1 MILDLLTQILQFVW
15 DFIPRPDMVGPTERA
30 ACFWFGR
37 YGRDKGPGCYIIW
50 PLIQVWN
57 KHCVV
62 SQICETAVVPASDA
76 SGNDWKFRLALEYSI
91 SDILLYE
98 TSAYS
103 AQNHLEQIGAYA
115 LVRLI
120 SEKTTQQMLETPIA
134 SICNKIARQIED
146 NARTKGISVIR
157 VRSIMASR
165 CLSVF
170 LSQAERLAV

>member
-1 MILDLLTQILQFVW
+1 M
-15 DFIPRPDMVGPTERA
+15 
-30 ACFWFGR
+30 
-37 YGRDKGPGCYIIW
+37 
-50 PLIQVWN
+50 
-57 KHCVV
+57 V

-76 SGNDWKFRLALEYSI
+76 SGNDWKWRLAIEYEI
-91 SDILLYE
+91 FDVLLYE

-115 LVRLI
+115 LVRII
-120 SEKTTQQMLETPIA
+120 SEKTTEQLLETPI
-134 SICNKIARQIED
+134 SVICNKIARQIEE
-146 NARTKGISVIR
+146 NARTKGISVLK